1 MKKEKNILVNGNFY
15 LSSKHN
21 SEKYKLVGF
30 SDSGNN
36 AFLSFNGV
44 DMENGGIVISKNK
57 LIRINSQATLV
68 FPQ

>member
-1 MKKEKNILVNGNFY
+1 MKSQKNIQLVVGDFY
-15 LSSKHN
+15 FNSKHLDN
-21 SEKYKLVGF
+21 KYKLVGF

-57 LIRINSQATLV
+57 LIRINSQVAEG
-68 FPQ
+68 

>member
-1 MKKEKNILVNGNFY
+1 MKKGKSIQLVIGNFY
-15 LSSKHN
+15 FNSKHLDN
-21 SEKYKLVGF
+21 KYKLVGF

-57 LIRINSQATLV
+57 LIRINSQVAEW
-68 FPQ
+68 

>member
-1 MKKEKNILVNGNFY
+1 MVIGDFY
-15 LSSKHN
+15 FSSKHLTG
-21 SEKYKLVGF
+21 KYKLVGF

-57 LIRINSQATLV
+57 LIRINSQVAEG
-68 FPQ
+68 